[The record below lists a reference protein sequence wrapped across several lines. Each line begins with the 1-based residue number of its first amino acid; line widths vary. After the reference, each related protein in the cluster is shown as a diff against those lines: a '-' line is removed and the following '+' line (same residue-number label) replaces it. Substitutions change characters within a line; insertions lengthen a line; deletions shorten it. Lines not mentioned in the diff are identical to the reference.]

1 MAHFVLKKVLEQK
14 GWSQYR
20 LARELGVSAG
30 EVHRWVKEDYNPTLK
45 TLSRIAD
52 VMDVRIEELIE
63 HDKRKPRL

>member
-1 MAHFVLKKVLEQK
+1 
-14 GWSQYR
+14 